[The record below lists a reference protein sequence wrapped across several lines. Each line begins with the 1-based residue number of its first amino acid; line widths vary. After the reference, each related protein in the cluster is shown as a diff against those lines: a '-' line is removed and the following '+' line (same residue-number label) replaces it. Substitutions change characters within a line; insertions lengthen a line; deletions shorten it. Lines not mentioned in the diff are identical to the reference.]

1 MSIKLISW
9 NINMFNPDK
18 PENEKDIITE
28 LSKQINDQDIIV
40 FIESSFDFIKRLLK
54 SDIGKKYKVLEK
66 FVLSHGGLI
75 NILYN
80 NKISDIKVVNIES
93 PILLIN
99 FNITKNSSKKN
110 IFLGG
115 CHLAPFPE
123 NSERRIEELMI
134 ARSAVPPKS
143 NLILIGDMNIREKE
157 TKFMDKEDNILQ
169 LKDSGDKKKTWFRS
183 FFDQNSYNISS
194 RFDRLFISP
203 GMKIDKFELFGKKYL
218 KNENKFLLLSDHL
231 AIKTE
236 IYL

>member
-18 PENEKDIITE
+18 PENEKDIIAE

-40 FIESSFDFIKRLLK
+40 LIESSFDFVKRLLK
-54 SDIGKKYKVLEK
+54 SDISKKYKLLEK

-203 GMKIDKFELFGKKYL
+203 NMRIEKFELFGKKYL
-218 KNENKFLLLSDHL
+218 KNENRFLLLSDHL
-231 AIKTE
+231 AINTE